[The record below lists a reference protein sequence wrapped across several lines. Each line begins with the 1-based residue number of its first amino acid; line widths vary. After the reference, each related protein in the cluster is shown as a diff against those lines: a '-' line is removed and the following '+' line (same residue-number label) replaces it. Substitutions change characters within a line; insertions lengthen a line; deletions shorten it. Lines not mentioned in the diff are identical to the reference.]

1 MVGSCTTVSRPRATN
16 DAVMSLTTDLRYAL
30 RLLGKT
36 PGFTLLTILVLA
48 GGLAISIYTY
58 SLLNTMM
65 YKALPINDGASVVRL
80 LGRNEGRNVT
90 IDGFELS
97 RLRSARTL
105 RDVSAFRNSRSVIT
119 ELDASRSVKTTF
131 AEWTLFRFART
142 APMMGR
148 TFLPDDSIPGA
159 EPVAVI
165 SHRIWRSVYAGDP
178 DIVDKIAEING
189 ISTRIISVMP
199 EGFSFPISA
208 EIWLPLNE
216 RELSPTTYGLQGFSA
231 YARLAPGASSRD
243 SEAELNTLLQQT
255 YTDFPRHEDDEA
267 ILDGVAIAS
276 FQKAQTGPEG
286 DFVFAVLNVVSVF
299 ILLLACVNVGNM
311 LLARTNERIKEIAI
325 RIALG
330 APRLRLV
337 AQMMLESTLMCVIGG
352 GLALLLTG
360 WALQTTSRFLASTFR
375 GDLPF
380 WWIWG
385 VDVGA
390 IMATLVFVGLAILLV
405 SVVPTW
411 SATGISSSALL
422 RDGTRGSQ
430 GKATGRISRA
440 LVVVEIVLISVVMVI
455 GSAMAIVAYRAAR
468 IDFGIDTT
476 NLLTMP
482 VELTGDAYDTPQEQ
496 LRFHERFIDQL
507 RRSQEIE
514 AAAVM
519 QEVGEVRLA
528 LDGVEYQREKDY
540 PSATLVVAS
549 ETPQPIGL
557 KLVEGRFF
565 DNRDREGGMRSVV
578 VSASMAKTYWPVA
591 GALGQRIR
599 IVQDGVE
606 PENRIVVGVV
616 SDARRGDLLKTTSS
630 SFASLYVPLP
640 QLPLSEATVVIKHHG
655 NVDSTRSAIYRA
667 VESVD
672 PYMAP
677 ERITSYEEVLKQLT
691 LMATTLTDLFVRCG
705 IFAMLLAMTGIY
717 GLSSNAVVQR
727 TQEIGLRRAIG
738 ARDWDI
744 IALFLKQGMRQL
756 SVGLAISFV
765 LSAAILFA
773 ISKFVSVSAWV
784 LVAMGIGIAMMV
796 SALVLTAIYIATR
809 RAVLQEPSDALRYE

>member
-1 MVGSCTTVSRPRATN
+1 
-16 DAVMSLTTDLRYAL
+16 MSLTTDLRYAF

-65 YKALPINDGASVVRL
+65 YEALPINEGASVIRL
-80 LGRNEGRNVT
+80 LGRKDGRNVT
-90 IDGFELS
+90 IDGFDLA
-97 RLRSARTL
+97 RLRDASTL
-105 RDVSAFRNSRSVIT
+105 HDVSAFRNARSVIT

-142 APMMGR
+142 APILGR
-148 TFLPDDSIPGA
+148 TFLPDDSILGA

-165 SHRIWRSVYAGDP
+165 SYRIWRSTYAGAP
-178 DIVDKIAEING
+178 DVVDKIAEING
-189 ISTRIISVMP
+189 ISTRIVGVMP

-208 EIWLPLNE
+208 EVWLPLNE

-231 YARLAPGASSRD
+231 YGRLAPSASQGD
-243 SEAELNTLLQQT
+243 SENELNALLQQT
-255 YTDFPRHEDDEA
+255 YTDFPRREDDET

-286 DFVFAVLNVVSVF
+286 NFVFAVLNVVSVF

-337 AQMMLESTLMCVIGG
+337 SQMMLESTLICVIGG
-352 GLALLLTG
+352 ALALLLTG
-360 WALQTTSRFLASTFR
+360 WVLLETSRFLASTFK

-385 VDVGA
+385 VDAGA
-390 IMATLVFVGLAILLV
+390 IVATLVFVALAILLV
-405 SVVPTW
+405 SVIPTW
-411 SATGISSSALL
+411 SATSISSSALL
-422 RDGTRGSQ
+422 RDSTRGAQ
-430 GKATGRISRA
+430 GRSTGRISRA

-455 GSAMAIVAYRAAR
+455 GSAMAVVAYRAAR

-482 VELTGDAYDTPQEQ
+482 VELSGDAYDTPYEQ
-496 LRFHERFIDQL
+496 LRFYERFIDQL

-514 AAAVM
+514 VAAVM
-519 QEVGEVRLA
+519 QEVGEVRFT

-540 PSATLVVAS
+540 PKATLVVAS

-578 VSASMAKTYWPVA
+578 VSASMAKNYWPTA

-616 SDARRGDLLKTTSS
+616 SDARRGDLLKTVSS

-640 QLPLSEATVVIKHHG
+640 QLPLTEATVVIKHYG
-655 NVDSTRSAIYRA
+655 NADSTRSAVYRA
-667 VESVD
+667 VEYVD

-744 IALFLKQGMRQL
+744 IALFLKQGIRQL
-756 SVGLAISFV
+756 GVGLAISFV

-773 ISKFVSVSAWV
+773 ISKFVSVSAWA
-784 LVAMGIGIAMMV
+784 LAAMVVGIALVV
-796 SALVLTAIYIATR
+796 SALVLTAIYVATR
-809 RAVLQEPSDALRYE
+809 KAVRREPSDALRYE

>member
-1 MVGSCTTVSRPRATN
+1 
-16 DAVMSLTTDLRYAL
+16 MSLTTDLRYAL

-58 SLLNTMM
+58 SLLSTMM
-65 YKALPINDGASVVRL
+65 YKALPIDDGASIVRL

-90 IDGFELS
+90 IDGFELA
-97 RLRSARTL
+97 RLRTAETL

-119 ELDASRSVKTTF
+119 ELDESRSVKTTF

-142 APMMGR
+142 APLMGR
-148 TFLPDDSIPGA
+148 TLLPDDSIPGA

-165 SHRIWRSVYAGDP
+165 SQRIWRSVYAGDP
-178 DIVDKIAEING
+178 AIVDKIAEING
-189 ISTRIISVMP
+189 ISTRIVGIMP

-208 EIWLPLNE
+208 ELWLPLNE
-216 RELSPTTYGLQGFSA
+216 RELAPTTYGLQGFSA
-231 YARLAPGASSRD
+231 YARLAPGASGSD
-243 SEAELNTLLQQT
+243 AEAELNTLLEQT

-267 ILDGVAIAS
+267 ILDGVAVAS

-286 DFVFAVLNVVSVF
+286 SFVFAVLNVVSVF

-325 RIALG
+325 RVALG

-337 AQMMLESTLMCVIGG
+337 GQMMLESTLICVIGG

-360 WALQTTSRFLASTFR
+360 WALQATSRFLASTFR

-385 VDVGA
+385 VDSGA
-390 IMATLVFVGLAILLV
+390 IMATLAFVGLAIVLV

-422 RDGTRGSQ
+422 RDGTRGAQ
-430 GKATGRISRA
+430 GRSTGRISRA

-468 IDFGIDTT
+468 IDYGIDTT

-482 VELTGDAYDTPQEQ
+482 VELSGDAYDTPQEQ
-496 LRFHERFIDQL
+496 LRFHERLIDQL

-519 QEVGEVRLA
+519 QEAGEIRFA
-528 LDGVEYQREKDY
+528 IDGVEYQREKDY

-565 DNRDREGGMRSVV
+565 DHRDRDGGMRSVV
-578 VSASMAKTYWPVA
+578 VSASMAKAYWPVA

-616 SDARRGDLLKTTSS
+616 SDARRGDLLKTTAS

-640 QLPLSEATVVIKHHG
+640 QLPLAEATVVIKHHG
-655 NVDSTRSAIYRA
+655 NADSTRSAIYRA

-738 ARDWDI
+738 ARDRDI

-773 ISKFVSVSAWV
+773 ISKFVSVSAWA
-784 LVAMGIGIAMMV
+784 LVGMGIGIAGMV

-809 RAVLQEPSDALRYE
+809 RAVRREPSDALRYE